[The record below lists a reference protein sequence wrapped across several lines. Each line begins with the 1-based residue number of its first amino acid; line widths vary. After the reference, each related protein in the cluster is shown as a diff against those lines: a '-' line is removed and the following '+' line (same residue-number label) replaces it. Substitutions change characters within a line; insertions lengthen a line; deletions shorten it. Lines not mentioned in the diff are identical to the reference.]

1 MPVLP
6 HARSIPSKGCST
18 MNRFALAAAVFAAS
32 TASAAAA
39 VVTVADVGPILNE
52 SKALPA
58 EATPGV
64 GIAFSQF
71 FTFSLPTRE
80 EVTASVSDSGVGS
93 EKIIGGLLSINT
105 QTSKSGPPLNIPIGT
120 LIDSTPFTNTP
131 GGQEATVGP
140 DFLNAGT
147 YFAEV
152 SGTSGASP
160 IKLAIDGT
168 VTASVVP
175 EASTW
180 VMLLLGAAFMGWGAR
195 KQVSRHAVDSLT

>member
-1 MPVLP
+1 
-6 HARSIPSKGCST
+6 
-18 MNRFALAAAVFAAS
+18 MNRLVLATALLAASAAPS
-32 TASAAAA
+32 AAA
-39 VVTVADVGPILNE
+39 VVTVENVGSILNE

-58 EATPGV
+58 EATPGS
-64 GIAFSQF
+64 GIAFAQF
-71 FTFSLPTRE
+71 FTFSLPVRE
-80 EVTASVSDSGVGS
+80 EVSASVSDSGVGD
-93 EKIIGGLLSINT
+93 EKIVGGILSLNT

-175 EASTW
+175 EPSTW
-180 VMLLLGAAFMGWGAR
+180 AMMVLGLGFMLLVGGKYGSKSQLRSADHFAA
-195 KQVSRHAVDSLT
+195 